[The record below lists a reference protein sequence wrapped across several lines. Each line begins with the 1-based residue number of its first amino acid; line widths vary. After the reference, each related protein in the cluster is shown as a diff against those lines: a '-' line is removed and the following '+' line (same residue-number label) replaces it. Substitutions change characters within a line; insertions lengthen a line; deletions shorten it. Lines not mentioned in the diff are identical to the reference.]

1 MVLIFNMCIFRNGLA
16 LGGSLHWSEVLQQL
30 TGETELTGSAMLEY
44 FKPLYD
50 FLEPAEGGLY
60 AQESALPLVAKKADE
75 PSEPVDQTVPIVVG
89 AILGAVVVVALVAY
103 FVNQYRNR
111 NKE

>member
-1 MVLIFNMCIFRNGLA
+1 MA
-16 LGGSLHWSEVLQQL
+16 LGGSLHWTEVLQQL

-44 FKPLYD
+44 FNPLFD
-50 FLEPAEGGLY
+50 FLEPSAGEVPTQSHPAQSLVGNNANKAE
-60 AQESALPLVAKKADE
+60 PPAD
-75 PSEPVDQTVPIVVG
+75 EPVDQTIPIVVG

>member
-1 MVLIFNMCIFRNGLA
+1 
-16 LGGSLHWSEVLQQL
+16 VLQQL

-44 FKPLYD
+44 FNPLFD
-50 FLEPAEGGLY
+50 FLDPAGEVPSQSHP
-60 AQESALPLVAKKADE
+60 AQPLVSNIGNKANAPAAD
-75 PSEPVDQTVPIVVG
+75 EPVDQTIPIVVG

-111 NKE
+111 SKE

>member
-1 MVLIFNMCIFRNGLA
+1 LA
-16 LGGSLHWSEVLQQL
+16 LGGSLHWTEVLQQL

-44 FKPLYD
+44 FNPLFD
-50 FLEPAEGGLY
+50 FLDPAGEVPSHQSHP
-60 AQESALPLVAKKADE
+60 AQPLVSIIGTKANVPAAD
-75 PSEPVDQTVPIVVG
+75 EPVDQTIPIVVG

-111 NKE
+111 SKE